1 MLISLLVSVAAT
13 FAVQDFEAACNAYVD
28 ESGSNI
34 DCTCLVEAAEE
45 NPSIAEEL
53 LAAEPGDVSGLS
65 EETLEAVADC
75 GGDV

>member
-1 MLISLLVSVAAT
+1 MLISLILSVTAVFAAD
-13 FAVQDFEAACNAYVD
+13 DFEAACNAYVD

-34 DCTCLVEAAEE
+34 DCGCLVEAAED

-65 EETLEAVADC
+65 EETLAAVADC